1 MNEGYTPLKDKEKDA
16 MLNKARIQNDPEKER
31 ALRTSVDIDDLKNR
45 RKKMKETYS
54 DWRDDL
60 REIYGAGTASMSAPD
75 KAIATN
81 QKPKKST
88 DAAKEIG
95 DKKVN
100 NKVVINPPMKEAFEE
115 IGGVILSLHEAD
127 MSMAP
132 SIKNAKPSK
141 KVNVKYDSHMK
152 VMAPTI
158 KSEEHLTKQDLEKM
172 QDDKDKKEARRPDNK
187 PEVKENVA
195 DLQLRRAKMVG
206 RLDMRIAKERAKTA
220 KKAETSQNDLNK
232 DSVTEKVDMKSA
244 DMGDVVKDF
253 YKSDAPQFKGK
264 SKKKR
269 REMAVAAKLNAEEM
283 SVADQLRVSQ
293 EYFKKRAA
301 RSPEEKKSEK
311 ESHIKS
317 RAATYAKHKQPD
329 PYKSRAGESD

>member
-1 MNEGYTPLKDKEKDA
+1 
-16 MLNKARIQNDPEKER
+16 
-31 ALRTSVDIDDLKNR
+31 
-45 RKKMKETYS
+45 MKETYS

-60 REIYGAGTASMSAPD
+60 REIFGAGTASMSAPD

-81 QKPKKST
+81 QKPKKDT
-88 DAAKEIG
+88 DAIKEIG

-115 IGGVILSLHEAD
+115 IGGVILSLHE
-127 MSMAP
+127 
-132 SIKNAKPSK
+132 
-141 KVNVKYDSHMK
+141 
-152 VMAPTI
+152 
-158 KSEEHLTKQDLEKM
+158 EHLTKQDLEKM
-172 QDDKDKKEARRPDNK
+172 QDDKDKKEARTPDNK

-220 KKAETSQNDLNK
+220 KKSETSISQNDSNK

-283 SVADQLRVSQ
+283 SVSDQMRVSQ

-311 ESHIKS
+311 ERHIKS

>member
-1 MNEGYTPLKDKEKDA
+1 MDEGYTPLKDKEKDT
-16 MLNKARIQNDPEKER
+16 MLNKARIQRDPEKER

-60 REIYGAGTASMSAPD
+60 REIYGAGTASMSPAD
-75 KAIATN
+75 KDIATN

-127 MSMAP
+127 MSGAP
-132 SIKNAKPSK
+132 SIKNARPLK
-141 KVNVKYDSHMK
+141 KTSVKYDSHMK

-172 QDDKDKKEARRPDNK
+172 QDDKDKKEARTPDNK

-195 DLQLRRAKMVG
+195 DQM
-206 RLDMRIAKERAKTA
+206 
-220 KKAETSQNDLNK
+220 
-232 DSVTEKVDMKSA
+232 
-244 DMGDVVKDF
+244 
-253 YKSDAPQFKGK
+253 
-264 SKKKR
+264 
-269 REMAVAAKLNAEEM
+269 
-283 SVADQLRVSQ
+283 RVSQ
-293 EYFKKRAA
+293 EYFKKRAS
-301 RSPEEKKSEK
+301 RSPEEKAAEK
-311 ESHIKS
+311 EKHAKS
-317 RAATYAKHKQPD
+317 RARISAMHKRPD
-329 PYKSRAGESD
+329 PYKARAGESD

>member
-1 MNEGYTPLKDKEKDA
+1 MDEGYTPLKDKEKDT
-16 MLNKARIQNDPEKER
+16 MLNKARIQRDPEKER

-60 REIYGAGTASMSAPD
+60 REIYGAGTASMSPAD
-75 KAIATN
+75 KDIDTN
-81 QKPKKST
+81 QKTKKDT
-88 DAAKEIG
+88 DAVKEIG

-115 IGGVILSLHEAD
+115 IGGVVLSIH
-127 MSMAP
+127 
-132 SIKNAKPSK
+132 
-141 KVNVKYDSHMK
+141 
-152 VMAPTI
+152 
-158 KSEEHLTKQDLEKM
+158 EEHLTKQELEKM

-264 SKKKR
+264 SNKKR

-311 ESHIKS
+311 ERHIKS

>member
-1 MNEGYTPLKDKEKDA
+1 
-16 MLNKARIQNDPEKER
+16 
-31 ALRTSVDIDDLKNR
+31 
-45 RKKMKETYS
+45 
-54 DWRDDL
+54 
-60 REIYGAGTASMSAPD
+60 
-75 KAIATN
+75 
-81 QKPKKST
+81 
-88 DAAKEIG
+88 
-95 DKKVN
+95 
-100 NKVVINPPMKEAFEE
+100 
-115 IGGVILSLHEAD
+115 
-127 MSMAP
+127 
-132 SIKNAKPSK
+132 
-141 KVNVKYDSHMK
+141 
-152 VMAPTI
+152 
-158 KSEEHLTKQDLEKM
+158 
-172 QDDKDKKEARRPDNK
+172 
-187 PEVKENVA
+187 
-195 DLQLRRAKMVG
+195 MVG

-311 ESHIKS
+311 ERHIKS
-317 RAATYAKHKQPD
+317 RAATYAKHKRPD

>member
-1 MNEGYTPLKDKEKDA
+1 MDEGYTPLKDKEKDT
-16 MLNKARIQNDPEKER
+16 MLNKARIQRDPEKER

-60 REIYGAGTASMSAPD
+60 REIYGAGTASMSPAD
-75 KAIATN
+75 KDIDTN
-81 QKPKKST
+81 QKPKKDT
-88 DAAKEIG
+88 DAVKEIG

-115 IGGVILSLHEAD
+115 IGGVVLSIH
-127 MSMAP
+127 
-132 SIKNAKPSK
+132 
-141 KVNVKYDSHMK
+141 
-152 VMAPTI
+152 
-158 KSEEHLTKQDLEKM
+158 EEHLTKQELEKM

-264 SKKKR
+264 SNKKR

-311 ESHIKS
+311 ERHIKS